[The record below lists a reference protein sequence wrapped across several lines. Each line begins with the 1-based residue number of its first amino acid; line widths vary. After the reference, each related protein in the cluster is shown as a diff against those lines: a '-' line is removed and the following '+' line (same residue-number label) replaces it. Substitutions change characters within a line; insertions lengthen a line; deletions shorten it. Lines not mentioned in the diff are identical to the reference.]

1 MTGSPGKGMAGCK
14 EQKKL
19 GVFDAQKSGQE
30 EALKSVLIVGGEHT
44 SSSSSSSSSS
54 PPSSSSSSSSS
65 FFFTA
70 QAMLGR
76 PLSQV
81 QNRTTEEEEESLFK
95 ANAVN

>member
-44 SSSSSSSSSS
+44 SSSSE
-54 PPSSSSSSSSS
+54 
-65 FFFTA
+65 
-70 QAMLGR
+70 L
-76 PLSQV
+76 
-81 QNRTTEEEEESLFK
+81 
-95 ANAVN
+95 